1 MTIYD
6 IIAAKRDNRALTRE
20 QLETIIG
27 GYVAGTVPDYQA
39 AAFLMAVYLRGMS
52 GHELADLTEI
62 MMNSGDQI
70 LLDGVPAPRIDKHST
85 GGVGDKVSLVLAPLV
100 AACDVRVPM
109 LSGRGL
115 GHTGGTLDKLESIP
129 GMNVQLA
136 AKDFRRVLADVG
148 TVISG
153 QTANLVPADRK
164 LYALRDTTA
173 TVSSIPLIASSI
185 MSKKL
190 ALQADGL
197 VLDVKTG
204 SGAFMQAE
212 NDALELCRTMVGI
225 GQRAGR
231 PTVGLVTDMDAPLGR
246 MIGNALEIR
255 ETIACLQGDGPEN
268 LMGVTMALAR
278 EMLKMAG
285 RTQSDSKADQLLEDA
300 LGSGRA
306 LEVFRRMV
314 EAQGGDPCVCENL
327 ERLPKAA
334 LQRPWRAPR
343 DGFVHYNTTD
353 LGMAA
358 VELGA
363 GRKAM
368 DDALDLAAG
377 IEIHAPA
384 NCEVRK
390 NDRVLTLFGAEE
402 RLLERAAQ
410 RLSTSVEINP
420 VPRPKRSL
428 IMHRVER

>member
-1 MTIYD
+1 MSIYD
-6 IIAAKRDNRALTRE
+6 ILSAKRDGRELTRE
-20 QLETIIG
+20 QIETLIG
-27 GYVAGTVPDYQA
+27 GYVDGRIPDYQA
-39 AAFLMAVYLRGMS
+39 AAFLMAVYIRGMS
-52 GHELADLTEI
+52 GRELADLTEL
-62 MMNSGDQI
+62 MMNSGDLI
-70 LLDGVPAPRIDKHST
+70 PLDGVPAPRIDKHST

-129 GMNVQLA
+129 GMNVQLSA
-136 AKDFRRVLADVG
+136 TEFRRVLADVG

-190 ALQADGL
+190 ALQSDGL

-204 SGAFMQAE
+204 SGAFMQDE
-212 NDALELCRTMVGI
+212 NDAQELARVMVDI
-225 GQRAGR
+225 GRRANR

-246 MIGNALEIR
+246 MIGNALEIH
-255 ETIACLQGDGPEN
+255 ETIDCLKGDGPEN
-268 LMGVTMALAR
+268 LMGVTLALAK

-285 RTQSDSKADQLLEDA
+285 KTESDADAERLLENA

-306 LEVFRRMV
+306 LEVFRKMI
-314 EAQGGDPCVCENL
+314 EAQGGDPRVCDDSKL
-327 ERLPKAA
+327 LPAA
-334 LQRPWRAPR
+334 PLKRPWRAPR
-343 DGFVHYNTTD
+343 DGFVHYRTTE

-363 GRKAM
+363 GRKTK
-368 DDALDLAAG
+368 DDTLDLTAG
-377 IEIHAPA
+377 IEVHVPA

-390 NDRVLTLFGAEE
+390 NDRVLTLYGAEE
-402 RLLERAAQ
+402 SVLDNAALRLDAA
-410 RLSTSVEINP
+410 VEIEAGR
-420 VPRPKRSL
+420 RPARPL
-428 IMHRVER
+428 IMHRVE